1 MKAYQ
6 TEVLS
11 LLYLE
16 SERKSEKLAQ
26 ALSEIKPP
34 Q

>member
-6 TEVLS
+6 NEVLI

-16 SERKSEKLAQ
+16 SERKSEKLRQ
-26 ALSEIKPP
+26 ALSKINSS
-34 Q
+34 

>member
-16 SERKSEKLAQ
+16 SERKSEKLGQ
-26 ALSEIKPP
+26 ALNKIKPP
-34 Q
+34 E